1 MDLSIR
7 VRVSHPLRGGESGHD
22 LAFSRRSLLLCLI
35 ERAFNVADGDHMLV
49 VLIKL
54 DPIGL
59 DEVVVLPSA
68 GIDRVHRDAL
78 LVPGVGTLGGYE
90 DGRLGVFEW

>member
-1 MDLSIR
+1 MYLSVRIR
-7 VRVSHPLRGGESGHD
+7 VGHPFRGCESWHD

-54 DPIGL
+54 DPISL

-68 GIDRVHRDAL
+68 GIDGVHCDAL
-78 LVPGVGTLGGYE
+78 LVPSVGALGGNE
-90 DGRLGVFEW
+90 DG